1 MEDGEVLQG
10 FLEEDKLV
18 VEVATVRE
26 PVEGPEE
33 GSKGAFEV
41 GEDELG

>member
-1 MEDGEVLQG
+1 MEDREVLQG

-26 PVEGPEE
+26 PVEGPGWENGE
-33 GSKGAFEV
+33 AIAGPLSGS
-41 GEDELG
+41 

>member
-1 MEDGEVLQG
+1 MEDREVLQG

-33 GSKGAFEV
+33 RGKGAFEV